1 MSPTGRRMN
10 FTENECLPQVPVRR
24 EASAM
29 LCGTPI
35 IVASFFS
42 FSTFHSRSR
51 PFDDVSDEMTCFAV
65 V

>member
-1 MSPTGRRMN
+1 MN
-10 FTENECLPQVPVRR
+10 FTENECLPQVPIRR
-24 EASAM
+24 DASAM

-42 FSTFHSRSR
+42 FSTLRSH